1 MRYFR
6 SFLMTTEEL
15 LKEIPIPR
23 NKLYYLENKG
33 YINPKKTL
41 VGEKEFRDYTPEDA
55 KKIKLIWKY
64 LQKGFRYRIAYEKTL
79 SYLHARN
86 NKS

>member
-1 MRYFR
+1 
-6 SFLMTTEEL
+6 MTTEEL

-55 KKIKLIWKY
+55 EKIELIWKY
-64 LQKGFRYRIAYEKTL
+64 LQKGFRYRVAYEKTL
-79 SYLHARN
+79 SDLHAKN